1 MEAASRLDFSYPIR
15 IEQNTTQLVQL
26 LYNGKSLEE

>member
-1 MEAASRLDFSYPIR
+1 METASRLDFSYPIKNER
-15 IEQNTTQLVQL
+15 KTTQLVQL